1 METAI
6 LLHPHSVS
14 AGARKVF
21 QRIPGEC
28 GSRRGFP
35 PGFGVQRNE
44 LKGDV
49 HQSW

>member
-14 AGARKVF
+14 AGAKKVF
-21 QRIPGEC
+21 QRLPGGIREQARL
-28 GSRRGFP
+28 STTFR
-35 PGFGVQRNE
+35 VQRNE
-44 LKGDV
+44 LKGRV